1 MLGNLKDFMDALKS
15 IPQDSEHEILDF
27 LRKHI
32 IHGTPFIFKDN
43 EDEFYEFRKKISN
56 KWGILF
62 HEVFITGSAKL
73 GYSFFKEKIFDEN
86 SDVDVAIVSSKL
98 FDSIMKCVEDFQWK
112 LRNKI
117 ISLSERDLNKY
128 HEFLEYVA
136 IGWIRP
142 DKLPYNLYKDDN
154 RLQKE
159 WFNYFNSISNGKSE
173 VGNYKVT
180 AGVYKSYYHFEKYTF
195 SSIKQKCNR
204 FK

>member
-142 DKLPYNLYKDDN
+142 DKLPYNLYK
-154 RLQKE
+154 
-159 WFNYFNSISNGKSE
+159 
-173 VGNYKVT
+173 
-180 AGVYKSYYHFEKYTF
+180 
-195 SSIKQKCNR
+195 
-204 FK
+204 